1 MPAMPVKPPH
11 ERKEHPVT
19 EPESRPL
26 TRPVSRRAFLQG
38 SSLAGFAAF
47 LAACGAP
54 GQTTR
59 PSAAATSGAS
69 APPVSPGASVAATE
83 VPAPT
88 GGGTLNFAN
97 WIGYIDIS
105 DDENSYPTLEKFT
118 SETGVEVNYREAVDD
133 NETFFT
139 SDLQA
144 PLGAGLP
151 TDWDIVVVTD
161 WMVARLARLG
171 WLETINT
178 AGTPN
183 FPANLLDNYI
193 GRSFDPDTNLAAP
206 WQSGMTGI
214 GFDQNVTGPITSL
227 AALWDPANK
236 GRITYLTEMR
246 DTAGLA
252 ARKLG
257 FDPNTLTEDQF
268 QQSLADL
275 QTAVDAEIPRGF
287 YGNSYTRVM
296 LRGDA
301 TMGMAWSGDVINILQ
316 VEQSGDQDF
325 QFALPSEGGM
335 LWTDNMV
342 IPKGATNKGQAE
354 LWINFYYEPENAA
367 TVEAWVYYVC
377 PVKGAREAMV
387 AIDPEIA
394 EEPLIFPTDE
404 MQANLY
410 QFRATTEDEES
421 RWAED
426 FSRVAGL

>member
-1 MPAMPVKPPH
+1 MSDRIEDAITATPI
-11 ERKEHPVT
+11 
-19 EPESRPL
+19 
-26 TRPVSRRAFLQG
+26 SRRHFRAG
-38 SSLAGFAAF
+38 ASLTGFAAF

-54 GQTTR
+54 GQTSR
-59 PSAAATSGAS
+59 PSTAAATPGAPTTP
-69 APPVSPGASVAATE
+69 ASPGASVAATE

-97 WIGYIDIS
+97 WIGYIDVS
-105 DDENSYPTLEKFT
+105 DDGDSYPTLEKFT
-118 SETGVEVNYREAVDD
+118 AETGVEVNYREAVDD

-144 PLGAGLP
+144 PLSAGLP

-161 WMVARLARLG
+161 WMAARLARLG

-178 AGTPN
+178 AATPN

-206 WQSGMTGI
+206 WQSGMTGM
-214 GFDQNVTGPITSL
+214 GFDQSKTGPLTSIS
-227 AALWDPANK
+227 ALWDAANAGK
-236 GRITYLTEMR
+236 VTYLTEMR
-246 DTAGLA
+246 DTVGLT

-257 FDPNTLTEDQF
+257 SDPGTLTEEQF
-268 QQSLADL
+268 QAALADL
-275 QTAVDAEIPRGF
+275 QTAVDAGVPRGF

-325 QFALPSEGGM
+325 QFVLPSEGGM
-335 LWTDNMV
+335 LWTDNMC
-342 IPKGATNKGQAE
+342 IPKGAANKGQAE
-354 LWINFYYEPENAA
+354 LWINFYYEPVNAA

-387 AIDPEIA
+387 ALDPTIA
-394 EEPLIFPTDE
+394 EEPLIFPTEE
-404 MQANLY
+404 MLANLY
-410 QFRATTEDEES
+410 QFRATTEDEET